1 MSTPVL
7 NNGLFLRDTNYKVS
21 SHVDSYHLVNML
33 KSSEPMDLGPVDLW
47 AMSQKVEMPLYQMA
61 SFGGKNT
68 ILVDNPRGEYKW
80 QTPVVQDL
88 PYIVENIET
97 GNNLLGQDGTTFKI
111 KLNKRSFGHGDII
124 TYDKYKG
131 EELFITADDIL
142 PAGDGF
148 IYTVQLVNKNNVA
161 SLDKAYLKPG
171 TKFFRKGS
179 ARGEYGE
186 KFSDIGELSAGF
198 REYYNF
204 VGGAEAHVHYS
215 VSSRAEM
222 MMKGGMNAD
231 GTVPVTEIW
240 RSFDANIAKD
250 PSLTNI
256 DAMVSKMGKDYIKK
270 AYDNGDL
277 SRTFVTKMEA
287 AHLSKIANDIE
298 TYLMWGKGGRIKQ
311 DGPDDIRLSVGLWDQ
326 LDNSFKRI
334 YNKSGF
340 SLELFRSEI
349 FNFYNG
355 KVDFK
360 GPDPS
365 RQIIVQTGMAGMK
378 MVNEA
383 IKKEAFNIAGASAG
397 QNNALFTDMSKAGIG
412 AISGNNAMDLNFGFA
427 FTSYTIPF
435 LANVKF
441 VLNPAFDNVHTN
453 DIENPIID
461 GFPLSSYNFIVFD
474 ITDNTNDN
482 IFLLK
487 MKWDS
492 ELKWFYQNGTMDYMG
507 RSQGFA
513 SVGNFNG
520 YRVFMSQMMPSI
532 WVKDPTK
539 VLKIVMRN
547 PITGGSF

>member
-1 MSTPVL
+1 MATPVL

-33 KSSEPMDLGPVDLW
+33 AGSEPQDLGPVDLW
-47 AMSQKVEMPLYQMA
+47 AQSQKVEMPLYQMA

-68 ILVDNPRGEYKW
+68 IMVDNPRGEYKW
-80 QTPVVQDL
+80 QTPIVQDL
-88 PYIVENIET
+88 PYIVEDVEPMNAE
-97 GNNLLGQDGTTFKI
+97 LGQDGTNFKI
-111 KLNKRSFGHGDII
+111 KINKRVFGHGDIV
-124 TYDKYKG
+124 TYDKYNG
-131 EELFITADDIL
+131 AELFVTADDIL
-142 PAGDGF
+142 PTGDGF
-148 IYTVQLVNKNNVA
+148 IYTVQLVNNDNLKF
-161 SLDKAYLKPG
+161 LDKAYLKPG

-186 KFSDIGELSAGF
+186 KFSDIGEISAGF

-215 VSSRAEM
+215 ISSRADLM
-222 MMKGGMNAD
+222 TRGGMNAD

-240 RSFDANIAKD
+240 KSFDKNLD
-250 PSLTNI
+250 PAVTSLDGMI
-256 DAMVSKMGKDYIKK
+256 QKMGQDYIKK
-270 AYDNGDL
+270 AYEGGAL
-277 SRTFVTKMEA
+277 TRTFVTNLEA
-287 AHLSKIANDIE
+287 AHLTKIATDIE
-298 TYLMWGKGGRIKQ
+298 TYLMWGRGGKIKQ
-311 DGPDDIRLSVGLWDQ
+311 DGPDDIRLSVGLWPQ
-326 LDNSFKRI
+326 LDNSFKRV

-360 GPDPS
+360 GPDS
-365 RQIIVQTGMAGMK
+365 KKQVIVQTGMAGMK

-383 IKKEAFNIAGASAG
+383 IKKEAFSLSGGLRVNMDKSGI
-397 QNNALFTDMSKAGIG
+397 NAV
-412 AISGNNAMDLNFGFA
+412 SGTNAMDLNFGFS
-427 FTSYTIPF
+427 FTSYDIPF

-453 DIENPIID
+453 DVENPIID
-461 GFPLSSYNFIVFD
+461 GYPLSSYNFIVFD

-482 IFLLK
+482 IYLLK
-487 MKWDS
+487 LKWDDQMR
-492 ELKWFYQNGTMDYMG
+492 WFYQNGTMDYMG
-507 RSQGFA
+507 RTQGFN
-513 SVGNFNG
+513 SSGNFNG
-520 YRVFMSQMMPSI
+520 YKVFMTQTMPAI

>member
-1 MSTPVL
+1 MATPVL
-7 NNGLFLRDTNYKVS
+7 NNGLFLRDTSYKVS
-21 SHVDSYHLVNML
+21 SHLDSYHLVNML
-33 KSSEPMDLGPVDLW
+33 KSAEPMDLGPVDLW
-47 AMSQKVEMPLYQMA
+47 AMSQKVEMPLYQMS

-68 ILVDNPRGEYKW
+68 ILVDTPRGEYKW
-80 QTPVVQDL
+80 QTPIVQDL
-88 PYIVENIET
+88 PYITENVESAAT
-97 GNNLLGQDGTTFKI
+97 LGVDGTNFKI
-111 KLNKRSFGHGDII
+111 KLNRRVFGHGDII

-131 EELFITADDIL
+131 LEMFITADDIL
-142 PAGDGF
+142 PSADGF
-148 IYTVQLVNKNNVA
+148 IYTVQLVNNSNTTG
-161 SLDKAYLKPG
+161 LDAAKYLKPG

-186 KFSDIGELSAGF
+186 KFSDIGELTNGF

-222 MMKGGMNAD
+222 MLKGGLNAD
-231 GTVPVTEIW
+231 GSVPVTEIW
-240 RSFDANIAKD
+240 RSFDKNID
-250 PSLTNI
+250 PSITNI
-256 DAMVSKMGKDYIKK
+256 DEMVKTMGKDYIKK
-270 AYDNGDL
+270 AYDNGSL
-277 SRTFVTKMEA
+277 TRSFLTKMEA

-298 TYLMWGKGGRIKQ
+298 TYLMWGQGGKIKQ
-311 DGPDDIRLSVGLWDQ
+311 DGPDDIRLSVGLWGQ

-340 SLELFRSEI
+340 TLDLFRAEI

-355 KVDFK
+355 KIDFK
-360 GPDPS
+360 GPDPQ
-365 RQIIVQTGMAGMK
+365 RELIVQTGMAGMK
-378 MVNEA
+378 IVNQA
-383 IKKEAFNIAGASAG
+383 IKKEAFGTGLTVNMDQSGV
-397 QNNALFTDMSKAGIG
+397 G
-412 AISGNNAMDLNFGFA
+412 AISGKNAMDMNFGFA

-461 GFPLSSYNFIVFD
+461 GFPLSSYNFIIFD

-487 MKWDS
+487 LKYDS

-507 RSQGFA
+507 RSQGFQ
-513 SVGNFNG
+513 SSGNFNG
-520 YRVFMSQMMPSI
+520 YRVMMSQTMPSI